1 MVEVSPQYEEHDD
14 PGVSSKALAVGSIR
28 STRLSGDD
36 SSVMLNE
43 DEADVLR
50 DPATKDA
57 REDRNGEMVSTAR

>member
-14 PGVSSKALAVGSIR
+14 PGVSCKALAVGSIR

-50 DPATKDA
+50 DPAKDA